1 METRDSEDLEKPQ
14 EKSVSGSRAVDE
26 PASVRPEVLS
36 KARMPHA
43 DQKAQDKASH
53 TKPVQRNSIFNRAMR
68 LRSRG
73 KARDASEGNAGH
85 PAGQYRAWRSQ
96 LLVNI
101 QLESVEL
108 KDPY

>member
-53 TKPVQRNSIFNRAMR
+53 TKPVQRNSIFNRAKSMLQILNR
-68 LRSRG
+68 IKEKLVY
-73 KARDASEGNAGH
+73 ARWIS
-85 PAGQYRAWRSQ
+85 
-96 LLVNI
+96 
-101 QLESVEL
+101 
-108 KDPY
+108 

>member
-14 EKSVSGSRAVDE
+14 EKSVSGSWAADE

-43 DQKAQDKASH
+43 DQEAQDKASH
-53 TKPVQRNSIFNRAMR
+53 TMPIQRNSIFNRAMR

-73 KARDASEGNAGH
+73 KARDTSEGKAGH
-85 PAGQYRAWRSQ
+85 PSG
-96 LLVNI
+96 
-101 QLESVEL
+101 
-108 KDPY
+108 